1 MNQKLRSEHIRHKLF
16 WSMSVIIASLLIISV
31 PLTVN
36 SYFSYK
42 KSELA
47 LSEILVLQN
56 VAELANNVS
65 RERAPS
71 NKVMSSTPEEL
82 EANLKELTEYR
93 KKVDRQIQK
102 TVYVLNSHGFPD
114 QSEAL
119 YINLIKRLETG
130 RKAVDEYV
138 ATPVSIRSAEQLD
151 QAIKK
156 MFVAWDATHVVLKD
170 VVYHSVGRTSSISDN
185 YTLVLLLADLRD
197 QAGRVASTIM
207 AAVSYRQP
215 ISENNISRSLQNQYQ
230 VHYLWDLINTLQPA
244 EQRTEEY
251 LDLHKK
257 VQAEFINKGIPVV
270 AGLVQESRQNKPYSL
285 TGTEL
290 TKAMV
295 EKFATVVDLQSYI
308 LKRSLSSVERSYKKE
323 FRKFIFTLTV
333 SAISLFSALFT
344 LIYARKKVFTPLIE
358 ARQKILELSESHQ
371 SISHKI
377 MEDKREI
384 SLFEAIQKLQTML
397 QQRDILE
404 FQLRN
409 IANTDVLTGVSNRLA
424 LNEYIRLLE
433 LRPERL
439 TQTGL
444 IIIDI
449 DDFKIVNDR
458 FGHIIGDQVIKFVAD
473 TLKEHLTSSE
483 LVVRYGGDE
492 FLIIIDNTNFK
503 DALILAENIRQS
515 IGRSDCYIK
524 ELNEFVGI
532 SVSAGVAVGAVSWMA
547 LLERADKS
555 LLKVKTQGKNAVL
568 G

>member
-207 AAVSYRQP
+207 AAVSYQQP

-458 FGHIIGDQVIKFVAD
+458 LGHIIGDQVIKFVAD

>member
-207 AAVSYRQP
+207 AAVSYQQP

-458 FGHIIGDQVIKFVAD
+458 LGHIIGDQVIKFVAD

-483 LVVRYGGDE
+483 LIVRYGGDE
-492 FLIIIDNTNFK
+492 FLIIVDNTNFK

-515 IGRSDCYIK
+515 ISRSDCYIK

>member
-65 RERAPS
+65 RERSPS

-207 AAVSYRQP
+207 AAVSYQQP

-515 IGRSDCYIK
+515 IGQSDCYIK

>member
-93 KKVDRQIQK
+93 NKVDRQIQK

-207 AAVSYRQP
+207 AAVSYQQP

-377 MEDKREI
+377 MEDKCEI

-458 FGHIIGDQVIKFVAD
+458 LGHIIGDQVIKFVAD

-483 LVVRYGGDE
+483 LIVRYGGDE
-492 FLIIIDNTNFK
+492 FLIIVDNTNFK

-515 IGRSDCYIK
+515 ISRSDCYIK

>member
-1 MNQKLRSEHIRHKLF
+1 MNQKLRSERIRSRLF
-16 WSMSVIIASLLIISV
+16 WSMSIIIASLLVISI
-31 PLTVN
+31 PLTVS

-47 LSEILVLQN
+47 LSEVLVLQD
-56 VAELANNVS
+56 VAELANNIS
-65 RERAPS
+65 KERAPS
-71 NKVMSSTPEEL
+71 NKAMSSSPEEL
-82 EANLKELTEYR
+82 ESNLTELIEYR
-93 KKVDRQIQK
+93 KKVDRQIEK
-102 TVYVLNSHGFPD
+102 TIYVLNSHGFSD
-114 QSEAL
+114 ESEQL
-119 YINLIKRLETG
+119 YIHLVKKLDIG
-130 RKAVDEYV
+130 RAAVDQYV
-138 ATPVSIRSAEQLD
+138 ATPVAQRNEEQLD

-156 MFVAWDATHVVLKD
+156 MFVAWDSTHNVLKNI
-170 VVYHSVGRTSSISDN
+170 VYHSVGRTSNISDN
-185 YTLVLLLADLRD
+185 YTLILLLADLRD
-197 QAGRVASTIM
+197 QAGRVASSIM
-207 AAVSYRQP
+207 AAVTYQQP
-215 ISENNISRSLQNQYQ
+215 ISVVNASNSLQNQYQ

-251 LDLHKK
+251 LNLHKK
-257 VQAEFINKGIPVV
+257 VQAEFINKGIPIV
-270 AGLVQESRQNKPYSL
+270 AELLLESREKKPYSL

-290 TKAMV
+290 TKEMV
-295 EKFATVVDLQSYI
+295 GKFATVVDLQSYI
-308 LKRSLSSVERSYKKE
+308 LKSSLASVERSYKKE
-323 FRKFIFTLTV
+323 FRNFLFTSIV
-333 SAISLFSALFT
+333 STISLFSALFT
-344 LIYARKKVFTPLIE
+344 LFYARRKVFTPLIE
-358 ARQKILELSESHQ
+358 ARQKILELSDEYQ
-371 SISHKI
+371 NISNNVI
-377 MEDKREI
+377 EDQQEI

-424 LNEYIRLLE
+424 LNEYLRLLE

-458 FGHIIGDQVIKFVAD
+458 LGHIIGDQVIKFVAD
-473 TLKEHLTSSE
+473 ILKEHLTSSE

-492 FLIIIDNTNFK
+492 FLIIADNMSFK
-503 DALILAENIRQS
+503 DVLILAERIRQS
-515 IGRSDCYIK
+515 IHQSDCYIK
-524 ELNEFVGI
+524 ELNEIVNV
-532 SVSAGVAVGAVSWMA
+532 SVSAGIAVGAVSWIA

>member
-93 KKVDRQIQK
+93 NKVDRQIQK

-207 AAVSYRQP
+207 AAVSYQQP

-458 FGHIIGDQVIKFVAD
+458 LGHIIGDQVIKFVAD

-483 LVVRYGGDE
+483 LIVRYGGDE
-492 FLIIIDNTNFK
+492 FLIIVDNTNFK

-515 IGRSDCYIK
+515 ISRSDCYIK

>member
-1 MNQKLRSEHIRHKLF
+1 MNQKLRSEHIRHKLLGA
-16 WSMSVIIASLLIISV
+16 MSIIIVSLLIISV

-36 SYFSYK
+36 SYSSYK
-42 KSELA
+42 KSEVA

-56 VAELANNVS
+56 VAELANNIS
-65 RERAPS
+65 KERAPS

-82 EANLKELTEYR
+82 QENLNELSEYR
-93 KKVDRQIQK
+93 KQVDRQIHK
-102 TVYVLNSHGFPD
+102 TVYALNSHGFSD

-138 ATPVSIRSAEQLD
+138 ATPVPMRSAEQLD
-151 QAIKK
+151 EAIKK
-156 MFVAWDATHVVLKD
+156 MFRAWDATHSVLKD

-207 AAVSYRQP
+207 ADVSYQQP
-215 ISENNISRSLQNQYQ
+215 ISDNNVSYSLQTQYQ

-257 VQAEFINKGIPVV
+257 VQAEFINKGIPIV

-290 TKAMV
+290 TKVMV
-295 EKFATVVDLQSYI
+295 EKFVTVVDLQSYI
-308 LKRSLSSVERSYKKE
+308 LKRSLASVERSYKKE
-323 FRKFIFTLTV
+323 FRTFLFTLTV

-458 FGHIIGDQVIKFVAD
+458 LGHIIGDQVIKFVAD

-483 LVVRYGGDE
+483 LIVRYGGDE
-492 FLIIIDNTNFK
+492 FLIIVDNTNFK

-515 IGRSDCYIK
+515 ISRSDCYIK

>member
-207 AAVSYRQP
+207 ADVSYQQP

>member
-207 AAVSYRQP
+207 AAVSYQQP
-215 ISENNISRSLQNQYQ
+215 IAENNISRSLQNQYQ

-377 MEDKREI
+377 MENKREI

-458 FGHIIGDQVIKFVAD
+458 LGHIIGDQVIKFVAD

-483 LVVRYGGDE
+483 LIVRYGGDE
-492 FLIIIDNTNFK
+492 FLIIVDNTNFK

-515 IGRSDCYIK
+515 ISRSDCYIK

>member
-207 AAVSYRQP
+207 AAVSYQQP

>member
-71 NKVMSSTPEEL
+71 NKMMSSTPEEL

>member
-207 AAVSYRQP
+207 AAVSYQQP

-344 LIYARKKVFTPLIE
+344 LIYTRKKVFTPLIE

-377 MEDKREI
+377 MENKREI

>member
-207 AAVSYRQP
+207 AAVSYQQP

-555 LLKVKTQGKNAVL
+555 LLKVKTQGKNTVL
-568 G
+568 E

>member
-1 MNQKLRSEHIRHKLF
+1 M
-16 WSMSVIIASLLIISV
+16 
-31 PLTVN
+31 
-36 SYFSYK
+36 
-42 KSELA
+42 
-47 LSEILVLQN
+47 
-56 VAELANNVS
+56 
-65 RERAPS
+65 RE
-71 NKVMSSTPEEL
+71 N
-82 EANLKELTEYR
+82 
-93 KKVDRQIQK
+93 
-102 TVYVLNSHGFPD
+102 
-114 QSEAL
+114 L
-119 YINLIKRLETG
+119 YIATIK
-130 RKAVDEYV
+130 
-138 ATPVSIRSAEQLD
+138 
-151 QAIKK
+151 
-156 MFVAWDATHVVLKD
+156 
-170 VVYHSVGRTSSISDN
+170 N
-185 YTLVLLLADLRD
+185 
-197 QAGRVASTIM
+197 
-207 AAVSYRQP
+207 
-215 ISENNISRSLQNQYQ
+215 
-230 VHYLWDLINTLQPA
+230 
-244 EQRTEEY
+244 
-251 LDLHKK
+251 
-257 VQAEFINKGIPVV
+257 
-270 AGLVQESRQNKPYSL
+270 
-285 TGTEL
+285 
-290 TKAMV
+290 
-295 EKFATVVDLQSYI
+295 
-308 LKRSLSSVERSYKKE
+308 SYKKE
-323 FRKFIFTLTV
+323 FRTFLFTLTV

-458 FGHIIGDQVIKFVAD
+458 LGHIIGDQVIKFVAD

-483 LVVRYGGDE
+483 LIVRYGGDE
-492 FLIIIDNTNFK
+492 FLIIVDNTNFK

-515 IGRSDCYIK
+515 ISRSDCYIK

>member
-207 AAVSYRQP
+207 AAVSYQQP
-215 ISENNISRSLQNQYQ
+215 IAENNISRSLQNQYQ

-458 FGHIIGDQVIKFVAD
+458 LGHIIGDQVIKFVAD

-483 LVVRYGGDE
+483 LIVRYGGDE
-492 FLIIIDNTNFK
+492 FLIIVDNTNFK

-515 IGRSDCYIK
+515 ISRSDCYIK